1 MIQPVDSNV
10 ELSARRLNE
19 RLYGQTV
26 NSTGW
31 NDSWMNVHLTVN
43 STVGSTIGLTV
54 ERTPI
59 NVTINDLLCPWLF
72 INQNQMI
79 KISKCRIQIWWQ
91 ENYVVWPVVNY
102 IQWFY
107 SLIRDLICII
117 GWFNME
123 WPRPQHIIQY

>member
-10 ELSARRLNE
+10 ELSAWRLNE

-79 KISKCRIQIWWQ
+79 KISKCRIQISWQ
-91 ENYVVWPVVNY
+91 ENLTCRDY

-107 SLIRDLICII
+107 SLIGDHICIVS
-117 GWFNME
+117 WFNME
-123 WPRPQHIIQY
+123 WPHPQHIIQY